1 MSAWP
6 GKFVIGLTGNIAT
19 GKSEVRKMLEKL
31 GAGGIDADALAH
43 QVIKSPEPAFP
54 AILAA
59 FGQEILGKDGEIDR
73 RRLGQIVFSDPAA
86 LARLEAIVHPEVRK
100 KVDRIIRESPEQVIV
115 IEAIKLLEAGYPAL
129 CDSIWTTWSSPAVQL
144 SRLVSQ
150 RGMSEAL
157 ANQRIAVQ
165 PPQEEKLT
173 AADVVIPNNRG
184 LEELWQQVLE
194 NWNKLFQSGEVA
206 ANMWS

>member
-31 GAGGIDADALAH
+31 GAVGIDADSLAH
-43 QVIKSPEPAFP
+43 QVMKSQQPAFP
-54 AILAA
+54 TILGA
-59 FGQEILGKDGEIDR
+59 FGQKILGEDGEIDR
-73 RRLGQIVFSDPAA
+73 QRLGQIVFADPVA
-86 LARLEAIVHPEVRK
+86 LAQLEAIVHPEVRK
-100 KVDRIIRESPEQVIV
+100 KVDQIIRNAPQQVIV
-115 IEAIKLLEAGYPAL
+115 IEAIKLLEAGYPAS

-165 PPQEEKLT
+165 PPQEQKIA

-194 NWNKLFQSGEVA
+194 NWNKLFRSNEVPA
-206 ANMWS
+206 DLWS

>member
-1 MSAWP
+1 
-6 GKFVIGLTGNIAT
+6 
-19 GKSEVRKMLEKL
+19 MLEKL

-43 QVIKSPEPAFP
+43 QVIHSQEPAFP
-54 AILAA
+54 IILAA
-59 FGQEILGKDGEIDR
+59 FGREILGEDGEIDR

-100 KVDRIIRESPEQVIV
+100 KVDQTIRKAPEQVIV
-115 IEAIKLLEAGYPAL
+115 IEAIKLIEAGYPDL
-129 CDSIWTTWSSPAVQL
+129 CDSIWTTWSLPAEQL

-165 PPQEEKLT
+165 PPQEEKIA
-173 AADVVIPNNRG
+173 AADVVIPNNNG
-184 LEELWQQVLE
+184 LEELWQRVLE
-194 NWNKLFQSGEVA
+194 NWNKLFLMDETTA
-206 ANMWS
+206 DLWS